1 MRRLWSMLVLGLLLG
16 GAARAGQVG
25 LIKID
30 GAIGPATATYVNRA
44 LEAAADQGD
53 ECLIIRL
60 DTPGGLLDSTK
71 QIVEDFYAA
80 RIPVVVYVS
89 PEGAFAGSAGV
100 FITLA
105 ADVAAM
111 APNSCLGAAHPVD
124 INGSEPSDDVM
135 KKKIEN
141 IAASFM
147 ENIANK
153 RHRNVAWAR
162 SAVLDSQ
169 AITAEQALATN
180 VIDVIATN
188 VPDLLR
194 RLDGRTFNGRTLNTA
209 AASVVEIPRT
219 PGEQAFQ
226 LLWHPE
232 VMMLLMLVA
241 IYGLIGEM
249 SSPGAILPGVAG
261 AIALVVLLYMSAILP
276 LNLTGAAL
284 IGLAVALFII
294 DIFAPTHGI
303 LTGGGILAF
312 FLGLLVLFKG
322 TGPGFQLPLGWIVSA
337 TGVTALFFIFVV
349 AKAIRAQFAPVGTG
363 REEMMGKTARAISGI
378 DSAGGKVFIE
388 GETWNAVSATRVEP
402 GQTVE
407 ITGLT
412 GLTLQVK
419 PAGG

>member
-1 MRRLWSMLVLGLLLG
+1 M
-16 GAARAGQVG
+16 
-25 LIKID
+25 
-30 GAIGPATATYVNRA
+30 
-44 LEAAADQGD
+44 
-53 ECLIIRL
+53 
-60 DTPGGLLDSTK
+60 
-71 QIVEDFYAA
+71 
-80 RIPVVVYVS
+80 
-89 PEGAFAGSAGV
+89 
-100 FITLA
+100 
-105 ADVAAM
+105 
-111 APNSCLGAAHPVD
+111 
-124 INGSEPSDDVM
+124 
-135 KKKIEN
+135 
-141 IAASFM
+141 
-147 ENIANK
+147 
-153 RHRNVAWAR
+153 
-162 SAVLDSQ
+162 
-169 AITAEQALATN
+169 
-180 VIDVIATN
+180 
-188 VPDLLR
+188 
-194 RLDGRTFNGRTLNTA
+194 DGRTFNGRTLNTA